1 MTNDSFAVTDISSAS
16 EWEKFGFANT
26 VQLSQLVKFR
36 NEPNELQDAQ
46 YLSLI
51 MGQGVIKYEDKGNVG
66 NKKPEDLTRCKKVH
80 AGDMVVN
87 SMNFKIG
94 SFGISPYDGVVSTV
108 YHVMSPVEHL
118 LNTAYLNYWFGVGE
132 FRSQAQNMG
141 NGILEHRRAIKEDRF
156 GAIRIPLPDLDTQR
170 RIADYLDKET
180 AQIDTLVAEL
190 DGYVELLEKRRKVV
204 ITEAV
209 TKRVPGAE
217 VMAAFPMV
225 PVGLVAS
232 VLQSNVDK
240 KSKDGED
247 SVRLLNYTDVYY
259 NDKID
264 LSHDFMVATASTEQ
278 IERLKLHVGDVVIT
292 KDSETADDIGIPA
305 LVSETADD
313 FVCAYHLSILRPDTS
328 KVTGDYLFWCMKS
341 KPTANYWESRANGVT
356 RVSIPSTTVTS
367 LKFPLPNLDTQRRI
381 ADYLDKETARID
393 TLIKECR
400 ELKEILLKRRQVLI
414 TDVVTGK
421 VEV

>member
-26 VQLSQLVKFR
+26 AQLSQLVKFR

-46 YLSLI
+46 YLSLM

-156 GAIRIPLPDLDTQR
+156 GAIRIPLPPLETQR

-190 DGYVELLEKRRKVV
+190 DGYVELLEKRKKELVKSKFPVPLSTDPLSEFSNSWTKMPIWQIFKRSKVLGF
-204 ITEAV
+204 TDL
-209 TKRVPGAE
+209 
-217 VMAAFPMV
+217 PMV
-225 PVGLVAS
+225 SVFREKGIVYKDEHENLNRTAQDKSIYQLVDTGWLVINRMKAWQGSVGVSKIRGITSGHYICFEPIDVDSL
-232 VLQSNVDK
+232 NVDFLNFQVR
-240 KSKDGED
+240 SPQFKDWFAQYSRG
-247 SVRLLNYTDVYY
+247 VRPGQFEIDNDWLNSLTFYLPSQEEQAM
-259 NDKID
+259 I
-264 LSHDFMVATASTEQ
+264 VAE
-278 IERLKLHVGDVVIT
+278 IET
-292 KDSETADDIGIPA
+292 ETAQ
-305 LVSETADD
+305 T
-313 FVCAYHLSILRPDTS
+313 
-328 KVTGDYLFWCMKS
+328 
-341 KPTANYWESRANGVT
+341 
-356 RVSIPSTTVTS
+356 
-367 LKFPLPNLDTQRRI
+367 
-381 ADYLDKETARID
+381 D